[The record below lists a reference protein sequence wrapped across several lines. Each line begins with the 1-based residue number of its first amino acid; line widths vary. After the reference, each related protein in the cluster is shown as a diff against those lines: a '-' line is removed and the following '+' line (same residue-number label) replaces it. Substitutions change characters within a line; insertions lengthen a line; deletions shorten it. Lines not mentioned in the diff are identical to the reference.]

1 MFSLKSTTKLED
13 LTVLHCTTSI
23 AIFPVLIYVY
33 VRVEA
38 LRIICE
44 IVLGH
49 VMVQVSIGKYTHTPP
64 VVCKQIYPGTSL
76 YTHREQKKG

>member
-1 MFSLKSTTKLED
+1 MQ
-13 LTVLHCTTSI
+13 
-23 AIFPVLIYVY
+23 
-33 VRVEA
+33 EA

-49 VMVQVSIGKYTHTPP
+49 VMVQVSIGRYTHTPP

-76 YTHREQKKG
+76 YTHREQKKGKMDNPADIFGIE